1 MKSLLAVAVLVAA
14 CFVVVGAAH
23 AADAAPKAD
32 AAVKAA
38 APVPAPAPAASQPA
52 IDPGKV
58 VTDLFAAA
66 KAKEW
71 RVVVGLVLTLLI
83 WGYRRFVNDFVATK
97 VGKYAPLIVV
107 GLGLLTSLAF
117 ELIKSPFSW
126 SSFLVGGLLTS
137 ATAIT
142 FWSTLAKFI
151 LPTTKAKE

>member
-14 CFVVVGAAH
+14 CFLVVGVAH

-38 APVPAPAPAASQPA
+38 PAPAPAPAPAASQPA

-83 WGYRRFVNDFVATK
+83 WGYRRFVNDFVAKK

-107 GLGLLTSLAF
+107 GLGLLSSLAF

-151 LPTTKAKE
+151 LPTKAKE